1 MGNTIVIRLNKRGGL
16 TLPPE
21 LRRELLPGT
30 EFVVRRQDRNILLL
44 PKQTPGPHDL
54 SAAAGSFANALV
66 SQGYA
71 DYTVQMAL
79 QNAHSEQVDELWRGL
94 PPCPGAKRSTWQS
107 SPLTKKSPLQLD
119 RNCDP
124 ANE

>member
-1 MGNTIVIRLNKRGGL
+1 MGRTSVIRLNKRGGL

-21 LRRELLPGT
+21 LRRDLLPGT

-44 PKQTPGPHDL
+44 PKQTTGPYDL

-66 SQGYA
+66 SEGYA

-79 QNAHSEQVDELWRGL
+79 QNADGEQAD
-94 PPCPGAKRSTWQS
+94 A
-107 SPLTKKSPLQLD
+107 
-119 RNCDP
+119 
-124 ANE
+124 

>member
-44 PKQTPGPHDL
+44 PKQTTVSYDL
-54 SAAAGSFANALV
+54 SAEAGTFANALV
-66 SQGYA
+66 SEGYA
-71 DYTVQMAL
+71 DYTIQMAL
-79 QNAHSEQVDELWRGL
+79 QNADSEQADG
-94 PPCPGAKRSTWQS
+94 
-107 SPLTKKSPLQLD
+107 
-119 RNCDP
+119 
-124 ANE
+124 